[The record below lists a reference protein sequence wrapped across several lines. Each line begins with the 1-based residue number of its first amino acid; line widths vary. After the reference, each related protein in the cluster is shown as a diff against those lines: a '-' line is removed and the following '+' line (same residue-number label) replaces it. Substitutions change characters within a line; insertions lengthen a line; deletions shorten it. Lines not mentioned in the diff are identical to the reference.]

1 MGWGGWGKGKGYH
14 HHHHPVE
21 RAVAEVAVLGGAALA
36 GAAVASAVAAPRRP
50 APVVREVVVTP
61 APVAVAPVMGT
72 PVAATPVVVYKGK
85 GKGKGWKGKG
95 KGVTEVLEVPPLGV
109 SAVGIPASG
118 LSKQQGVTFFS
129 VDVVPEKGA
138 SYRLQKRYND
148 FDGLKDGGQVL
159 EITIPAGV
167 TSGQSLSV
175 TVPDGRQ
182 LTFCVPPE
190 AAASASLQLWFDPVA
205 GTVSPMDEDPPDL
218 IDPEEACRYASHCA
232 SRKVVLLYYL
242 GPSVAVASMG
252 LCPRGD
258 PSKTYEVRITED
270 TVIVYLND
278 ACELYLQASGIDV
291 PDGNNGKDPRQEK
304 ERREDDARFTQTLAA
319 MPRNS
324 GPGVFTSILAK
335 LARERRWW
343 DVDAVFA
350 EMTARNIKPNRIH
363 LNAAI
368 NVFAKAR
375 RPQKAEEWLIWMQDN
390 DLKPNEVSYNSVIN
404 ACAQTGY
411 VERAEMWLGRMLEA
425 GVQANEVSYNSV
437 INACAQKGRVSRA
450 EMWLEKMLAA
460 GVKTDAF
467 SYNSV
472 INACAQR
479 RDIER
484 AETWLEKMLSEGI
497 QADEVSYSS
506 VIKACVQK
514 GELDLA
520 GYWLERMA
528 AAGLQANEVTYN
540 TVAGACLAAGDKE
553 RLERWRKLM
562 RLEEST
568 VLKDPPLQ
576 KPSRPSSCTTKNLDE
591 VDQDILSEVLPK
603 GLPDARRRRP
613 EGRARVPDG
622 GPKKN
627 SRPRAEAKSDHS
639 QTWMWA
645 RLFIMLVVLQLLLAV
660 WSDYA
665 VQSAKS

>member
-1 MGWGGWGKGKGYH
+1 M
-14 HHHHPVE
+14 
-21 RAVAEVAVLGGAALA
+21 
-36 GAAVASAVAAPRRP
+36 
-50 APVVREVVVTP
+50 
-61 APVAVAPVMGT
+61 
-72 PVAATPVVVYKGK
+72 
-85 GKGKGWKGKG
+85 
-95 KGVTEVLEVPPLGV
+95 V
-109 SAVGIPASG
+109 SN
-118 LSKQQGVTFFS
+118 
-129 VDVVPEKGA
+129 
-138 SYRLQKRYND
+138 LQ
-148 FDGLKDGGQVL
+148 
-159 EITIPAGV
+159 E
-167 TSGQSLSV
+167 
-175 TVPDGRQ
+175 
-182 LTFCVPPE
+182 
-190 AAASASLQLWFDPVA
+190 
-205 GTVSPMDEDPPDL
+205 
-218 IDPEEACRYASHCA
+218 
-232 SRKVVLLYYL
+232 
-242 GPSVAVASMG
+242 
-252 LCPRGD
+252 
-258 PSKTYEVRITED
+258 
-270 TVIVYLND
+270 
-278 ACELYLQASGIDV
+278 SGIDV
-291 PDGNNGKDPRQEK
+291 PERDGNNRMEGRHDKD
-304 ERREDDARFTQTLAA
+304 RRDEDARFTHTLSAL
-319 MPRNS
+319 PRNS
-324 GPGVFTSILAK
+324 GPGVFTSILGK

-343 DVDAVFA
+343 DVDAVFS
-350 EMTARNIKPNRIH
+350 EMSARNIKPNRIH

-562 RLEEST
+562 RLEDNDL
-568 VLKDPPLQ
+568 LKHVPLE

-591 VDQDILSEVLPK
+591 VDQDILSETLTK
-603 GLPDARRRRP
+603 RADEMRRRKPPVDVRKK
-613 EGRARVPDG
+613 EDG
-622 GPKKN
+622 GAPRKT
-627 SRPRAEAKSDHS
+627 SRPRKEATSFDRANV
-639 QTWMWA
+639 WMWA
-645 RLFIMLVVLQLLLAV
+645 RLLVVLVVVQLLLAV

>member
-1 MGWGGWGKGKGYH
+1 M
-14 HHHHPVE
+14 
-21 RAVAEVAVLGGAALA
+21 
-36 GAAVASAVAAPRRP
+36 
-50 APVVREVVVTP
+50 
-61 APVAVAPVMGT
+61 
-72 PVAATPVVVYKGK
+72 
-85 GKGKGWKGKG
+85 
-95 KGVTEVLEVPPLGV
+95 
-109 SAVGIPASG
+109 
-118 LSKQQGVTFFS
+118 Q
-129 VDVVPEKGA
+129 
-138 SYRLQKRYND
+138 RL
-148 FDGLKDGGQVL
+148 
-159 EITIPAGV
+159 T
-167 TSGQSLSV
+167 
-175 TVPDGRQ
+175 
-182 LTFCVPPE
+182 
-190 AAASASLQLWFDPVA
+190 
-205 GTVSPMDEDPPDL
+205 
-218 IDPEEACRYASHCA
+218 
-232 SRKVVLLYYL
+232 
-242 GPSVAVASMG
+242 ASMVSN
-252 LCPRGD
+252 LD
-258 PSKTYEVRITED
+258 
-270 TVIVYLND
+270 
-278 ACELYLQASGIDV
+278 SGIDV
-291 PDGNNGKDPRQEK
+291 PEDGSKRETRQDK
-304 ERREDDARFTQTLAA
+304 ERREEDVRFPHSLAS

-350 EMTARNIKPNRIH
+350 EMSARNIKPNRIH

-425 GVQANEVSYNSV
+425 GVQANE
-437 INACAQKGRVSRA
+437 

-540 TVAGACLAAGDKE
+540 TVAGACLAAGDKD

-562 RLEEST
+562 RLEENT
-568 VLKDPPLQ
+568 VLKDPPLL
-576 KPSRPSSCTTKNLDE
+576 KPSRPSSCTTKSLDD
-591 VDQDILSEVLPK
+591 VDQDILSDALPK
-603 GLPDARRRRP
+603 RVEETRRRRP
-613 EGRARVPDG
+613 ATESRKKEDG
-622 GPKKN
+622 GAAVRKH
-627 SRPRAEAKSDHS
+627 RPTQVSVDRSN
-639 QTWMWA
+639 TWMWA
-645 RLFIMLVVLQLLLAV
+645 RLLIMLVVLQLILAV

>member
-1 MGWGGWGKGKGYH
+1 MVSSSLKEQYN
-14 HHHHPVE
+14 
-21 RAVAEVAVLGGAALA
+21 AEDVLDAK
-36 GAAVASAVAAPRRP
+36 
-50 APVVREVVVTP
+50 VRE
-61 APVAVAPVMGT
+61 
-72 PVAATPVVVYKGK
+72 
-85 GKGKGWKGKG
+85 
-95 KGVTEVLEVPPLGV
+95 
-109 SAVGIPASG
+109 
-118 LSKQQGVTFFS
+118 
-129 VDVVPEKGA
+129 
-138 SYRLQKRYND
+138 RLQADRDNRP
-148 FDGLKDGGQVL
+148 KD
-159 EITIPAGV
+159 
-167 TSGQSLSV
+167 
-175 TVPDGRQ
+175 R
-182 LTFCVPPE
+182 
-190 AAASASLQLWFDPVA
+190 
-205 GTVSPMDEDPPDL
+205 DESD
-218 IDPEEACRYASHCA
+218 
-232 SRKVVLLYYL
+232 
-242 GPSVAVASMG
+242 
-252 LCPRGD
+252 
-258 PSKTYEVRITED
+258 VRF
-270 TVIVYLND
+270 
-278 ACELYLQASGIDV
+278 S
-291 PDGNNGKDPRQEK
+291 
-304 ERREDDARFTQTLAA
+304 QTLAVL
-319 MPRNS
+319 PRNS

-350 EMTARNIKPNRIH
+350 EMSVRNIKPNRIH

-390 DLKPNEVSYNSVIN
+390 DVRPNEVSYNSVIN

-425 GVQANEVSYNSV
+425 GIPANEVSYNSV

-450 EMWLEKMLAA
+450 EVWLEKMLAA

-553 RLERWRKLM
+553 RLDRWRKLM
-562 RLEEST
+562 RLEQPEVVKTS
-568 VLKDPPLQ
+568 PPVQ
-576 KPSRPSSCTTKNLDE
+576 KPSRPSACTTKNVDE
-591 VDQDILSEVLPK
+591 VDKDILSDAMPK
-603 GLPDARRRRP
+603 KPEDRERRRP
-613 EGRARVPDG
+613 LQHRKGLQDGADAGAPLSRKSSSKKVVPSQAPAD
-622 GPKKN
+622 K
-627 SRPRAEAKSDHS
+627 S

-645 RLFIMLVVLQLLLAV
+645 RMFILLVVLQLVLAV

>member
-1 MGWGGWGKGKGYH
+1 MVSSSLKEQYN
-14 HHHHPVE
+14 
-21 RAVAEVAVLGGAALA
+21 AEDVLDAK
-36 GAAVASAVAAPRRP
+36 
-50 APVVREVVVTP
+50 VRE
-61 APVAVAPVMGT
+61 
-72 PVAATPVVVYKGK
+72 
-85 GKGKGWKGKG
+85 
-95 KGVTEVLEVPPLGV
+95 
-109 SAVGIPASG
+109 
-118 LSKQQGVTFFS
+118 
-129 VDVVPEKGA
+129 
-138 SYRLQKRYND
+138 RLQADRDNRP
-148 FDGLKDGGQVL
+148 KD
-159 EITIPAGV
+159 
-167 TSGQSLSV
+167 
-175 TVPDGRQ
+175 R
-182 LTFCVPPE
+182 
-190 AAASASLQLWFDPVA
+190 
-205 GTVSPMDEDPPDL
+205 DESD
-218 IDPEEACRYASHCA
+218 
-232 SRKVVLLYYL
+232 
-242 GPSVAVASMG
+242 
-252 LCPRGD
+252 
-258 PSKTYEVRITED
+258 VRF
-270 TVIVYLND
+270 
-278 ACELYLQASGIDV
+278 S
-291 PDGNNGKDPRQEK
+291 
-304 ERREDDARFTQTLAA
+304 QTLAVL
-319 MPRNS
+319 PRNS

-350 EMTARNIKPNRIH
+350 EMSVRNIKPNRIH

-390 DLKPNEVSYNSVIN
+390 DVRP
-404 ACAQTGY
+404 
-411 VERAEMWLGRMLEA
+411 
-425 GVQANEVSYNSV
+425 NEVSYNSV

-450 EMWLEKMLAA
+450 EVWLEKMLAA

-553 RLERWRKLM
+553 RLDRWRKLM
-562 RLEEST
+562 RLEQPEVVKTS
-568 VLKDPPLQ
+568 PPVQ
-576 KPSRPSSCTTKNLDE
+576 KPSRPSACTTKNVDE
-591 VDQDILSEVLPK
+591 VDKDILSDAMPK
-603 GLPDARRRRP
+603 KPEDRERRRP
-613 EGRARVPDG
+613 LQHRKGLQDGADAGAPLSRKSSSKKVVPSQAPAD
-622 GPKKN
+622 K
-627 SRPRAEAKSDHS
+627 S

-645 RLFIMLVVLQLLLAV
+645 RMFILLVVLQLVLAV

>member
-1 MGWGGWGKGKGYH
+1 MAPHGWISQDFPPKHLFSCEGAKLEDRRHGLERWLTRILNDPHSRGLWCLELRGFLEVGGVH
-14 HHHHPVE
+14 TLPDT
-21 RAVAEVAVLGGAALA
+21 APAPPS
-36 GAAVASAVAAPRRP
+36 ASA
-50 APVVREVVVTP
+50 
-61 APVAVAPVMGT
+61 
-72 PVAATPVVVYKGK
+72 
-85 GKGKGWKGKG
+85 
-95 KGVTEVLEVPPLGV
+95 
-109 SAVGIPASG
+109 
-118 LSKQQGVTFFS
+118 
-129 VDVVPEKGA
+129 PEPE
-138 SYRLQKRYND
+138 
-148 FDGLKDGGQVL
+148 GQVL

-242 GPSVAVASMG
+242 GPSVAVAS